1 MKFVARAAVIGLIA
15 SGSLIAVS
23 PVANAYQKCEGTT
36 YAGRCIT
43 TSNSVKKST
52 IVESVPLTNKSSY
65 TATMNCAFTTTISR
79 SFSTSL
85 SLTTSLKASVW
96 TAVEATVS
104 GTQSMTLSQ
113 TATQATT
120 AGGSV
125 KLPPGGKVICQ
136 RVYGYYTMT
145 TKVDE
150 WGPGAVDRS
159 FTSTLPYSLG
169 VTIIDG

>member
-1 MKFVARAAVIGLIA
+1 MKFVARAAAIGLVA

-23 PVANAYQKCEGTT
+23 PTANAAQKCEGTT
-36 YAGRCIT
+36 YAGRCVT
-43 TSNSVKKST
+43 TSNIVKKST
-52 IVESVPLTNKSSY
+52 VVESVPLTNKSSY
-65 TATMNCAFTTTISR
+65 TATMNCSFTTTITK

-85 SLTTSLKASVW
+85 SLTSSVKATVWSV
-96 TAVEATVS
+96 VEASVS

-113 TATQATT
+113 TASQATT

-145 TKVDE
+145 TKIDE
-150 WGPGAVDRS
+150 WGPGAVDRTL
-159 FTSTLPYSLG
+159 TSTLPYSLG
-169 VTIIDG
+169 VTIING